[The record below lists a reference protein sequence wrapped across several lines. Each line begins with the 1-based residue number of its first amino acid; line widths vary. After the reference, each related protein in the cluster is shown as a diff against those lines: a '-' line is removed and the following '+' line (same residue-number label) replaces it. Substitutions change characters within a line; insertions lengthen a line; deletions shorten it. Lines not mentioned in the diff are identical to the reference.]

1 MYHKTIP
8 YSAAN
13 DYNITRGQDG
23 LVIVETMS
31 LQNVTVPIY
40 LMSQLQNLTKQFDCS
55 SIIKQL
61 INYNALLLLSLVKW
75 APVTSMRVNKQ

>member
-1 MYHKTIP
+1 MYHKTCTIP

-61 INYNALLLLSLVKW
+61 INYNALLLLSLVK
-75 APVTSMRVNKQ
+75 